1 MKPKEFNPG
10 RGRNGKNGK
19 RKEEAADGAVKLPHD
34 PNSEIRVIGTVL
46 KDNDAFDEVEF
57 LEPQHFF
64 DPMRCAVWTA
74 IQARLRKGE
83 KVSPVLIAATFPT
96 ADGDNATVLKACNEA
111 CTHAASRDLLKDY
124 AKTVFALAE
133 NRQAHDIATLWA
145 QKALDPSNRE
155 TLNGMRSAIDDA
167 AEMQDIEGDQSE
179 AWEAAANRAAEL
191 YRTRGETLT
200 GVRTHIQGLDE
211 IMPAMRE
218 GNMILLAGVPGHGK
232 TTLANQIAL
241 NNAMNGIP
249 VLFFTL
255 EMSRDEIVQK
265 LVSMLSGVPEDVIDH
280 GDGNQEQM
288 DAYFKAAAKLQK
300 LPLRIIGKK
309 PMKPG
314 MMFSI
319 ARREARKFGIKLVVI
334 DYLGKMT
341 PDDRTNGV
349 YERMSLLSNDVK
361 NIAGQLCL
369 PILTLAQLNRE
380 IFKRPNKKPQN
391 SDLRDSG
398 NLEADADV
406 ILFVQKTQGML
417 ELEEPMPGSEDY
429 ASNFAVWQ
437 DRWRDAAGQTVV
449 YLTKSRRTGKTGT
462 VELKYKDGGLS

>member
-1 MKPKEFNPG
+1 
-10 RGRNGKNGK
+10 
-19 RKEEAADGAVKLPHD
+19 
-34 PNSEIRVIGTVL
+34 
-46 KDNDAFDEVEF
+46 
-57 LEPQHFF
+57 
-64 DPMRCAVWTA
+64 
-74 IQARLRKGE
+74 
-83 KVSPVLIAATFPT
+83 
-96 ADGDNATVLKACNEA
+96 
-111 CTHAASRDLLKDY
+111 
-124 AKTVFALAE
+124 
-133 NRQAHDIATLWA
+133 
-145 QKALDPSNRE
+145 
-155 TLNGMRSAIDDA
+155 
-167 AEMQDIEGDQSE
+167 
-179 AWEAAANRAAEL
+179 
-191 YRTRGETLT
+191 
-200 GVRTHIQGLDE
+200 
-211 IMPAMRE
+211 
-218 GNMILLAGVPGHGK
+218 
-232 TTLANQIAL
+232 
-241 NNAMNGIP
+241 MNGIP

-334 DYLGKMT
+334 DYLGKMI

-406 ILFVQKTQGML
+406 VLFVQKTQGML

>member
-1 MKPKEFNPG
+1 
-10 RGRNGKNGK
+10 
-19 RKEEAADGAVKLPHD
+19 
-34 PNSEIRVIGTVL
+34 
-46 KDNDAFDEVEF
+46 
-57 LEPQHFF
+57 
-64 DPMRCAVWTA
+64 
-74 IQARLRKGE
+74 
-83 KVSPVLIAATFPT
+83 
-96 ADGDNATVLKACNEA
+96 
-111 CTHAASRDLLKDY
+111 
-124 AKTVFALAE
+124 
-133 NRQAHDIATLWA
+133 
-145 QKALDPSNRE
+145 
-155 TLNGMRSAIDDA
+155 MRSAIDDA

-200 GVRTHIQGLDE
+200 EVRTHIQGLDE

-334 DYLGKMT
+334 DYLGKIT

-369 PILTLAQLNRE
+369 PLLTLAQLNRE

-406 ILFVQKTQGML
+406 IFSSKRRKGCLSLRNRCPEVKTMPRILPCGRIAGETPPVKPL
-417 ELEEPMPGSEDY
+417 STLPSLAAPEKPEP
-429 ASNFAVWQ
+429 SNSSIKTAVCH
-437 DRWRDAAGQTVV
+437 
-449 YLTKSRRTGKTGT
+449 
-462 VELKYKDGGLS
+462 EF